1 MDNFDSPSSTSSPG
15 CSLSSLAH
23 TLGSLQSQDELL
35 FNDISELQLA
45 LRLELDSWHDGIIIE
60 LLYNGGR
67 SNITDAV
74 LSDSFVRK
82 SGSGKQDLLHFNV
95 IKNMHSD
102 TTVNCIT

>member
-15 CSLSSLAH
+15 CSLSSLAN

-45 LRLELDSWHDGIIIE
+45 LRLELDSWHDAIE

-67 SNITDAV
+67 SNITEAV
-74 LSDSFVRK
+74 LSDSFVSV
-82 SGSGKQDLLHFNV
+82 SGSGKQN
-95 IKNMHSD
+95 
-102 TTVNCIT
+102 